1 MTIPCII
8 ILSVAFIGLWA
19 ITKSPWT
26 AAGCVLAIVAFHGLW
41 WATAWLIW
49 AAHQ

>member
-19 ITKSPWT
+19 ITKRFWKSLGYT
-26 AAGCVLAIVAFHGLW
+26 ISIAAFYALW

-49 AAHQ
+49 AMH